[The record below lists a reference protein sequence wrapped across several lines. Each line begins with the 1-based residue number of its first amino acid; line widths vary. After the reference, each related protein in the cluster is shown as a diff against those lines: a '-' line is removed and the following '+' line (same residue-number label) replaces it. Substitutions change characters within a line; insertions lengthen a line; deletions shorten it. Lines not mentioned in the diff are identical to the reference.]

1 MNDLRSS
8 KQDERMEEML
18 EMLESMEKELTQK
31 DSIIQQKDS
40 EIRTLQGQLNES
52 LNLCEKLNSENKAEN
67 VQALKNELKQTKELL
82 QSEKEKK
89 KRADSTI
96 EECQDKLRQAE
107 REKEYALTHQKKVEI
122 PVEKPV
128 LYERCRNCNRRAYQQ
143 AKERYEHQRNGLEKK
158 YKAKIVGFD
167 AMLVVLWWYAIVTT
181 IFAAIR
187 SETFRSDFTAFVDTV
202 WNGICQSGKW
212 IVNVGNALAQAGD
225 RITNETMAIVAHW
238 LLFIIVIVGVAV
250 AVGVLVVIA
259 EKKVSKV
266 YRENCWD
273 VISVGVAVTS
283 VALVVYFG
291 DWIKGFVKLN
301 LVVLLLLVQAVY
313 VGIRAY
319 VKGCKRARGYY

>member
-1 MNDLRSS
+1 M
-8 KQDERMEEML
+8 
-18 EMLESMEKELTQK
+18 
-31 DSIIQQKDS
+31 
-40 EIRTLQGQLNES
+40 
-52 LNLCEKLNSENKAEN
+52 
-67 VQALKNELKQTKELL
+67 

-128 LYERCRNCNRRAYQQ
+128 LYERCRNCDRRAYQQ
-143 AKERYEHQRNGLEKK
+143 AKEWYEHQRNGLEKK

-167 AMLVVLWWYAIVTT
+167 AMLVVLWWYASVTT
-181 IFAAIR
+181 IFAAMR
-187 SETFRSDFTAFVDTV
+187 SKIFIGDFTAVVDTV
-202 WNGICQSGKW
+202 RKGLCQSGKW
-212 IVNVGNALAQAGD
+212 IVNVGNALAQVGD
-225 RITNETMAIVAHW
+225 RIPNETVAIVVHW
-238 LLFIIVIVGVAV
+238 LLLIIVIVGAAL
-250 AVGVLVVIA
+250 AVGVLMVIA
-259 EKKVSKV
+259 EKKVTKV
-266 YRENCWD
+266 YQENCWD
-273 VISVGVAVTS
+273 VISIGVTVTS

-291 DWIKGFVKLN
+291 DWIKAFVKLN

>member
-1 MNDLRSS
+1 M
-8 KQDERMEEML
+8 
-18 EMLESMEKELTQK
+18 
-31 DSIIQQKDS
+31 
-40 EIRTLQGQLNES
+40 
-52 LNLCEKLNSENKAEN
+52 
-67 VQALKNELKQTKELL
+67 

-96 EECQDKLRQAE
+96 EEYQDKLRQAE
-107 REKEYALTHQKKVEI
+107 QEKEYALTHQKKVEI

-128 LYERCRNCNRRAYQQ
+128 LYEMCRNCDRKAYQQ
-143 AKERYEHQRNGLEKK
+143 AKELYEHQRNGLEKK
-158 YKAKIVGFD
+158 YRAKAVGFD
-167 AMLVVLWWYAIVTT
+167 AMLIVLWWYAIVTT

-187 SETFRSDFTAFVDTV
+187 SETFLGDFTAFVDTV

-212 IVNVGNALAQAGD
+212 IVDVGNELAQVGD
-225 RITNETMAIVAHW
+225 RISNETVAIVAHW
-238 LLFIIVIVGVAV
+238 LLFIIVIVGAAV
-250 AVGVLVVIA
+250 AVGVLIVIA
-259 EKKVSKV
+259 EKKVAKV

-273 VISVGVAVTS
+273 VISVGVVATS

>member
-52 LNLCEKLNSENKAEN
+52 LNLCEKLNSENRAEN
-67 VQALKNELKQTKELL
+67 IQALKNELKQTKELL

-128 LYERCRNCNRRAYQQ
+128 LYERCRNCDRRVYQQ
-143 AKERYEHQRNGLEKK
+143 AKERYEHQRNGLERK

-167 AMLVVLWWYAIVTT
+167 AMLVVLWWYASVTT
-181 IFAAIR
+181 IFAAMR
-187 SETFRSDFTAFVDTV
+187 SETFLSDLTAFVGTV
-202 WNGICQSGKW
+202 RKGLCQSGKW
-212 IVNVGNALAQAGD
+212 IVDVGNALAQVGD
-225 RITNETMAIVAHW
+225 KIPNETVAIVAHW
-238 LLFIIVIVGVAV
+238 LLFVIVIVGAAV
-250 AVGVLVVIA
+250 VVGLLIVIA

-273 VISVGVAVTS
+273 MISVGVAVTS

-301 LVVLLLLVQAVY
+301 LVVLLLLVQTVY
-313 VGIRAY
+313 VGIRVY
-319 VKGCKRARGYY
+319 VNGCKRARGYY

>member
-31 DSIIQQKDS
+31 DSIIQQRDS

-128 LYERCRNCNRRAYQQ
+128 LYERCRNCDRRAYQQ

-167 AMLVVLWWYAIVTT
+167 AMLVVLWWYASVTT

-187 SETFRSDFTAFVDTV
+187 SETFLSDFTAFVGTV
-202 WNGICQSGKW
+202 RKGLCQSGKW
-212 IVNVGNALAQAGD
+212 IVDVGNALAQVGD
-225 RITNETMAIVAHW
+225 KIPNDTMAIVAHW
-238 LLFIIVIVGVAV
+238 LLFVIVIVGAAV
-250 AVGVLVVIA
+250 VVGLLIVIA

-273 VISVGVAVTS
+273 MISVGVAVTS

-319 VKGCKRARGYY
+319 VNGCKRARGYY

>member
-82 QSEKEKK
+82 QNEKEKK

-128 LYERCRNCNRRAYQQ
+128 LYERCRNCDRRAYQQ

-291 DWIKGFVKLN
+291 DWIKFFVKLN

>member
-1 MNDLRSS
+1 M
-8 KQDERMEEML
+8 
-18 EMLESMEKELTQK
+18 
-31 DSIIQQKDS
+31 
-40 EIRTLQGQLNES
+40 
-52 LNLCEKLNSENKAEN
+52 
-67 VQALKNELKQTKELL
+67 

-107 REKEYALTHQKKVEI
+107 REKEYALTHQRKVEI

-128 LYERCRNCNRRAYQQ
+128 LYERCRNCDRRAYQQ

-167 AMLVVLWWYAIVTT
+167 AMFVVLWWYASVTT
-181 IFAAIR
+181 IFAAMR
-187 SETFRSDFTAFVDTV
+187 SETFLSDFTAFVGTV
-202 WNGICQSGKW
+202 RKGLCQSGKW
-212 IVNVGNALAQAGD
+212 IVDVGNALAQVGD
-225 RITNETMAIVAHW
+225 KIPNDTMAIVAHW
-238 LLFIIVIVGVAV
+238 LLFVIVIVGAAV
-250 AVGVLVVIA
+250 VVGLLIVIA

-273 VISVGVAVTS
+273 MISVGVAVTS

-319 VKGCKRARGYY
+319 VNGCKRARGYY

>member
-1 MNDLRSS
+1 M
-8 KQDERMEEML
+8 
-18 EMLESMEKELTQK
+18 
-31 DSIIQQKDS
+31 
-40 EIRTLQGQLNES
+40 
-52 LNLCEKLNSENKAEN
+52 
-67 VQALKNELKQTKELL
+67 L

-128 LYERCRNCNRRAYQQ
+128 LYERCRNCDRRAYQQ

-291 DWIKGFVKLN
+291 DWIKFFVKLN

>member
-31 DSIIQQKDS
+31 DSIIRQKDS

-67 VQALKNELKQTKELL
+67 VQVLKNELKQTKELL
-82 QSEKEKK
+82 QNEKEKK

-107 REKEYALTHQKKVEI
+107 WEKEYALTHQKKVEI

-128 LYERCRNCNRRAYQQ
+128 LYERCRNCDRRAYQQ

-187 SETFRSDFTAFVDTV
+187 SETFLSDFTAFVDAV
-202 WNGICQSGKW
+202 WNGICQYGKW
-212 IVNVGNALAQAGD
+212 IVDVGNALAQVGD
-225 RITNETMAIVAHW
+225 RIPNETVAIVVHW
-238 LLFIIVIVGVAV
+238 LLLIVVSVGVAV

-313 VGIRAY
+313 VGIRVY
-319 VKGCKRARGYY
+319 VNGCKRARGYS